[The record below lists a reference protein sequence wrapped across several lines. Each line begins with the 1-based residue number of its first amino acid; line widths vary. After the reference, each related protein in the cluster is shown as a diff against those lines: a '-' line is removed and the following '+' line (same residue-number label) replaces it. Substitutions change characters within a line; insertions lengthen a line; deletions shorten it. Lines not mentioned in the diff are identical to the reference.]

1 MSIMPSAKA
10 RRPKASV
17 TLNVNTGTQVKVSDY
32 VGQGKAIKYIRNDDT
47 VTSNI
52 LEIRVNC
59 MTMTGK
65 PNNGLVDTPVRIYN
79 LEHGATIYL
88 DAGETSPEGMVIES
102 FQVIDSDSGAIDITM
117 W

>member
-10 RRPKASV
+10 RRPKSSITINIDSGNQIYV
-17 TLNVNTGTQVKVSDY
+17 PDY
-32 VGQGKAIKYIRNDDT
+32 VGAGKAVKYIRNDD
-47 VTSNI
+47 VITSNI
-52 LEIRVNC
+52 LELRVNC
-59 MTMTGK
+59 MTTTGK

-79 LEHGATIYL
+79 TQHGATIYL

-102 FQVIDSDSGAIDITM
+102 FEVVDSDSGAIDITM